1 MKFNCKIW
9 LSSGIESRQRDS
21 ILVESE
27 RWRRDKSGLLCIQV
41 YVAIWQLRVVTLG
54 VRETLKLVSKSRSIL
69 AAMFKNLT
77 ARCIQLYV
85 A

>member
-9 LSSGIESRQRDS
+9 SSSGIESRQR
-21 ILVESE
+21 
-27 RWRRDKSGLLCIQV
+27 WRRDKSGFLCIQV

-69 AAMFKNLT
+69 AAMFNNLT